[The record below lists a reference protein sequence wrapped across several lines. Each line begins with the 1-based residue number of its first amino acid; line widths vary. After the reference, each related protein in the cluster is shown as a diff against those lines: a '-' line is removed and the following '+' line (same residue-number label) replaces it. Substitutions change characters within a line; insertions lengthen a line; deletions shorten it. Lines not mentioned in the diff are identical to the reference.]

1 MATVHAEDDEL
12 SVHILITIISKF
24 LKGVEF

>member
-1 MATVHAEDDEL
+1 MATVHAEDVEL
-12 SVHILITIISKF
+12 SVHIIIIIISKF